1 MLEKEKVSV
10 PGFADQNSRHYLRM
24 LLHEDYLHRDLRRVI
39 ITVLTMKKVHL
50 LSASLIKSRIDAISA
65 PEYGE
70 VETLEVK
77 ESTRFQHTIAKK
89 RITVNCT
96 PIPLLSKTPSNSFDA
111 STGNL
116 RPDRSGQEG

>member
-1 MLEKEKVSV
+1 MERDTHHRKRATVLEKEKVSV

-77 ESTRFQHTIAKK
+77 ESTIF
-89 RITVNCT
+89 
-96 PIPLLSKTPSNSFDA
+96 
-111 STGNL
+111 
-116 RPDRSGQEG
+116 